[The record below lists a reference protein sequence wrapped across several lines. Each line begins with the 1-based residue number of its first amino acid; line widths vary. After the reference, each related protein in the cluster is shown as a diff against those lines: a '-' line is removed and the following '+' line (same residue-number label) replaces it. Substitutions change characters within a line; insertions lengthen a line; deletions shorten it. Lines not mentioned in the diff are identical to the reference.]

1 MNKEHSILQYNP
13 NQVQNA
19 MNALGKYLSLVQN
32 NNRLFEDGNDL
43 TLTGE
48 YNNVSLKRSNLKD
61 STIQEV
67 DFMNTALA
75 ASYFSV
81 VNIFDTTFNEANLQ
95 HCQFIQT
102 EWKNVKILS
111 TNMSYSNFYDSKF
124 TNTTI
129 KGSSVTE
136 VLFQECIFEN
146 CVFTASGM
154 ENTVFLNCTFKD
166 VKFMNCNVEYMEL
179 KGCQYKN
186 IFLPMSQIPYIFGFF
201 QDTKSIENDIKLST
215 DFQIISLE
223 EYGKLKESLIIYY
236 DSIQEFFPL
245 ANIYLASCDFESA
258 YYYISSGIKKAIIQR
273 NFRMLKFFCKLA
285 KQGNLLSYGK
295 LKELYALIERYVS
308 ELDLNIYEQRSF
320 IYNIGEIRS
329 TLLDSMD
336 NFPTVRITMQTNID
350 SSESQK
356 ILQFLEYIDTTISE
370 ICTQKISHIEF
381 RHNSDANFVAFIS
394 AHYTEI
400 ILALN
405 IFLTFSNNIVNGIQ
419 EKILNQQKIKLNQL
433 EIEEKKIK
441 LQNAE
446 RRGEV
451 LQNSDIE
458 YTVQYIIDNPESDGN
473 DTDMYL

>member
-1 MNKEHSILQYNP
+1 M
-13 NQVQNA
+13 
-19 MNALGKYLSLVQN
+19 
-32 NNRLFEDGNDL
+32 
-43 TLTGE
+43 
-48 YNNVSLKRSNLKD
+48 
-61 STIQEV
+61 
-67 DFMNTALA
+67 
-75 ASYFSV
+75 
-81 VNIFDTTFNEANLQ
+81 
-95 HCQFIQT
+95 
-102 EWKNVKILS
+102 
-111 TNMSYSNFYDSKF
+111 
-124 TNTTI
+124 
-129 KGSSVTE
+129 
-136 VLFQECIFEN
+136 LFQECIFEN

-186 IFLPMSQIPYIFGFF
+186 IFLPMSQIQYIFGFF

-400 ILALN
+400 I
-405 IFLTFSNNIVNGIQ
+405 
-419 EKILNQQKIKLNQL
+419 
-433 EIEEKKIK
+433 
-441 LQNAE
+441 
-446 RRGEV
+446 
-451 LQNSDIE
+451 
-458 YTVQYIIDNPESDGN
+458 
-473 DTDMYL
+473 